1 MTITQNGGKIMSFF
15 SVHPMGG
22 DVPQDIKDQLLDFS
36 EEEIRNE
43 RFLDVKECK
52 QRLEKR
58 LYELAGNGLDNYS
71 YVLPFLVLEYEIQI
85 EDKVLSEKI
94 KNRIGDGGAKLRGYP
109 VLQKHSE
116 HYPKKEN
123 KWNHLE
129 SPFDYAVKLSDLW
142 DELMQGT
149 TPFTKVEQVGGFIN
163 LV

>member
-1 MTITQNGGKIMSFF
+1 MEGKSMGFY

-22 DVPQDIKDQLLDFS
+22 DLPQDIKDQLLDFS

-43 RFLDVKECK
+43 VFLDAKECK
-52 QRLEKR
+52 RRLENR
-58 LYELAGNGLDNYS
+58 LYELAENGLGDYS
-71 YVLPFLVLEYEIQI
+71 YVLPFLVLEYKIQI

-109 VLQKHSE
+109 VFPNTSE

-123 KWNHLE
+123 DWNHLE

-142 DELMQGT
+142 DDLMNGT
-149 TPFTKVEQVGGFIN
+149 VPFSAAERNGAF
-163 LV
+163 